1 MNAKKN
7 NEEKLREFIQPLKSY
22 ENLTP
27 EAQKY
32 EKIYL
37 NYIKEMEQLGKNWRI
52 AQNRNLSKKLDIPN
66 EILLEIKKKYLSY
79 THKMLKAQKRR
90 EFLNKSMFEE
100 I

>member
-1 MNAKKN
+1 
-7 NEEKLREFIQPLKSY
+7 
-22 ENLTP
+22 
-27 EAQKY
+27 
-32 EKIYL
+32 
-37 NYIKEMEQLGKNWRI
+37 MEQLGKNWRI

-79 THKMLKAQKRR
+79 TRKMLKAQKRC